1 MSMIHSSSALLG
13 RRSALMAGT
22 ARCRTVRSMTYST
35 HARAITARPIHS
47 LRPALGG
54 GEVSVSRC
62 IGCLRLSAVT
72 GCGPPAAPELIGG
85 GRLTPSRLS
94 KKYAKAFR
102 RSPTDWSNSNPEA
115 PLSSLFVRSR
125 R

>member
-1 MSMIHSSSALLG
+1 MSMIHRSSALLG

-54 GEVSVSRC
+54 GEVPVSRC
-62 IGCLRLSAVT
+62 IGCLRFSAVT
-72 GCGPPAAPELIGG
+72 GFGPPAAPELIGG
-85 GRLTPSRLS
+85 PAVWAA
-94 KKYAKAFR
+94 YAQQIKQKER
-102 RSPTDWSNSNPEA
+102 TTHSDA
-115 PLSSLFVRSR
+115 PQQVE
-125 R
+125 

>member
-1 MSMIHSSSALLG
+1 MIHRSSALLG

-54 GEVSVSRC
+54 GEVSVARC
-62 IGCLRLSAVT
+62 IGFLRLSAVT
-72 GCGPPAAPELIGG
+72 RFGPPAAPELIGG
-85 GRLTPSRLS
+85 YNAGVPAGLGGG
-94 KKYAKAFR
+94 AD
-102 RSPTDWSNSNPEA
+102 SPPGPTAW
-115 PLSSLFVRSR
+115 
-125 R
+125 

>member
-1 MSMIHSSSALLG
+1 MSMIHRSSALLG

-54 GEVSVSRC
+54 GEVSISGC
-62 IGCLRLSAVT
+62 IGFLWLAAVT
-72 GCGPPAAPELIGG
+72 QLDRRRPRNSSSSSVIPTTDVALEEADLAAAIE
-85 GRLTPSRLS
+85 S
-94 KKYAKAFR
+94 
-102 RSPTDWSNSNPEA
+102 
-115 PLSSLFVRSR
+115 VRVQILATR
-125 R
+125 CDGARDPW